1 MSNSREFYLG
11 KEFDFENKKL
21 TDNIIF
27 YDPADLTTHMFVTG
41 MTGSGKTGLCVGLME
56 EAALQNIPA
65 IVIDPKGDLT
75 NLLLHFPDLLPNDFE
90 PWIDPEEAR
99 RDNKSTQVKAEETA
113 SMWKNGLAE
122 WGLTGENIN
131 NLKNAAE
138 FAIYSPGSTSGIP
151 VDILSSFAAP
161 DLDWDENQEMLR
173 ERIASNITA
182 LLGLIGYNDIDP
194 LGSREHI
201 LLANI
206 MEHYWSKG
214 LSFDLSDLIIQT
226 QSPPFDRLGAFP
238 IDRLFP
244 EKDRFVLAMK
254 LNNFL
259 ASPSFQTWMQGQ
271 PLDIQNLMFAA
282 NGKPRQSIFY
292 LAHLS
297 ENERMFFVTLLF
309 GAVESWM
316 RRQSGTSGL
325 RAIILFD
332 EILGYLPPVA
342 NPPSRPIMLR
352 MLKQARAF
360 GVGLVL
366 ATQNPVDMDYKA
378 LSNAGTWMIGRLQ
391 TDQDKARLIDGLQS
405 ASGSIDRAEANKLL
419 SNLGKR
425 IFLLH
430 NVHEKGLKV
439 FSTRWAMNYLAGPM
453 TRSQL
458 PALNALAG
466 VGQKPAN
473 SKPRSAANE
482 PKTQPLKSPS
492 AASEPSLTQPVLRPV
507 IPSGI
512 LEYHLPNNLTLQN
525 ASQKANVTLTG
536 SSKITAIEY
545 HPRLLGQ
552 AEIRYLDR
560 KYNVQTLQRKT
571 VLVNDD
577 TGRIIRWEDHITE
590 PINQDLIERMALP
603 QTGYQQ
609 LPVWM
614 VDPRTLKILQSDFVD
629 WIYRIENLTIRAC
642 QSLKIFAGPEVSD
655 QEFKAQ
661 INQAIKDQLALEKV
675 KIEANYDKKI
685 TVLEQKL
692 EKEKRDVE
700 NAEDRLGQRRMEEVG
715 THGEMLLALLSKRKK
730 SISSSL
736 TKRRMTSQ
744 AKATMENEKK
754 DVENAIASLTA
765 MQQEMKNAI
774 NQLEKEWVGKVN
786 DITEITL
793 TPLKKD
799 IFVELFGIAWVPF
812 YVVDVDGKSYQIC
825 AFSSK

>member
-1 MSNSREFYLG
+1 
-11 KEFDFENKKL
+11 
-21 TDNIIF
+21 
-27 YDPADLTTHMFVTG
+27 
-41 MTGSGKTGLCVGLME
+41 
-56 EAALQNIPA
+56 
-65 IVIDPKGDLT
+65 
-75 NLLLHFPDLLPNDFE
+75 
-90 PWIDPEEAR
+90 
-99 RDNKSTQVKAEETA
+99 
-113 SMWKNGLAE
+113 
-122 WGLTGENIN
+122 
-131 NLKNAAE
+131 
-138 FAIYSPGSTSGIP
+138 
-151 VDILSSFAAP
+151 
-161 DLDWDENQEMLR
+161 
-173 ERIASNITA
+173 
-182 LLGLIGYNDIDP
+182 
-194 LGSREHI
+194 
-201 LLANI
+201 
-206 MEHYWSKG
+206 
-214 LSFDLSDLIIQT
+214 
-226 QSPPFDRLGAFP
+226 
-238 IDRLFP
+238 
-244 EKDRFVLAMK
+244 
-254 LNNFL
+254 
-259 ASPSFQTWMQGQ
+259 
-271 PLDIQNLMFAA
+271 
-282 NGKPRQSIFY
+282 
-292 LAHLS
+292 
-297 ENERMFFVTLLF
+297 
-309 GAVESWM
+309 
-316 RRQSGTSGL
+316 
-325 RAIILFD
+325 
-332 EILGYLPPVA
+332 
-342 NPPSRPIMLR
+342 

-482 PKTQPLKSPS
+482 PKTQPLKSPT
-492 AASEPSLTQPVLRPV
+492 AASETSTTQPVLRPV

-590 PINQDLIERMALP
+590 PIDQDLIERMALP